1 MTKKILAIIIN
12 VSFALCIC
20 VSMSGCGDTPKDTV
34 QKKKIVVYSPSVSD
48 ILDEKTATAPPVES
62 SGKAVLKD
70 DQESSSTDESLASD
84 DSESLSTTSG
94 SENSNIDLTVL
105 SATAVYGEVYNMMY
119 YPEKY
124 IGKIVTMQGLYSDYL
139 DEATGKHYY
148 ACVIMDATAC
158 CAQGIEFI
166 LTKDYKYPDDYPKE
180 GDNITVKGIFDTYEE
195 EGGMYCTLKE
205 ASLLKR

>member
-48 ILDEKTATAPPVES
+48 ILDEKTAETPPVES
-62 SGKAVLKD
+62 FTEAVLKD
-70 DQESSSTDESLASD
+70 DQERTSTDEPL
-84 DSESLSTTSG
+84 ESYDAENLSTISSSEG
-94 SENSNIDLTVL
+94 SNVDLTAL

-124 IGKIVTMQGLYSDYL
+124 IGKIVTMEGLYSDYL
-139 DEATGKHYY
+139 DEATGNHYY
-148 ACVIMDATAC
+148 ACIIMDATAC

-166 LTKDYKYPDDYPKE
+166 LTDDYKYPDDYPKE

-205 ASLLKR
+205 ATLLKH